1 MLYSVM
7 RDIDRSDV
15 PAVDVRPPMAYGP
28 PVTSLGVARQGADH
42 LPKKAAMHTVVAPD
56 VRQRASP
63 ASPGCRPPGF
73 PTLSR
78 FHKDGSVVSATFTQR
93 QGEYLAFIY
102 YYAKINGR
110 PPAESDIQRYF
121 GVTAPTVHQMIVALE
136 AAKLIQ
142 RRPGMPRSIE
152 VLVPRADLPD
162 LA

>member
-1 MLYSVM
+1 MA
-7 RDIDRSDV
+7 IDAGV
-15 PAVDVRPPMAYGP
+15 VAVEVRPPMVRRSLLREASQGKAP
-28 PVTSLGVARQGADH
+28 TTSRRRPRCLPVVAR
-42 LPKKAAMHTVVAPD
+42 D

-78 FHKDGSVVSATFTQR
+78 FHEDGSVVSTTFTQR

-121 GVTAPTVHQMIVALE
+121 GVTASTVHQMIVALE

>member
-1 MLYSVM
+1 VELLEAQ
-7 RDIDRSDV
+7 
-15 PAVDVRPPMAYGP
+15 PEALPNGQHE
-28 PVTSLGVARQGADH
+28 LG
-42 LPKKAAMHTVVAPD
+42 
-56 VRQRASP
+56 
-63 ASPGCRPPGF
+63 
-73 PTLSR
+73 
-78 FHKDGSVVSATFTQR
+78 HKDGSVVSTTFTQR

-102 YYAKINGR
+102 YYAKVNGR

-142 RRPGMPRSIE
+142 RRPGMPRSIK

>member
-1 MLYSVM
+1 MS
-7 RDIDRSDV
+7 
-15 PAVDVRPPMAYGP
+15 
-28 PVTSLGVARQGADH
+28 T
-42 LPKKAAMHTVVAPD
+42 
-56 VRQRASP
+56 
-63 ASPGCRPPGF
+63 
-73 PTLSR
+73 
-78 FHKDGSVVSATFTQR
+78 TFTQR

-102 YYAKINGR
+102 HYAKVNGR

-142 RRPGMPRSIE
+142 RTPGMPRSIK